1 MKKLIALIMSFTVF
15 TSVSAFAAQPSD
27 EVVSDLAKYNIISDT
42 SDLRPDDN
50 ITRAEVVKMLCEMDG
65 YNPDVQMNSI
75 FTDVPASH
83 WAAVYIT
90 AGYYDGMINGY
101 GDGTFRPEQNVTQN
115 ELQTMIV
122 SLLGYDL
129 LAESDIFGYD
139 PMTMKA
145 YGYPDGYATVAHMLG
160 ILENVD
166 FDGDAPATRADAMQ
180 MIYNALDV
188 PLANTQG
195 AYMFGK
201 ELPSIIVVHDGL
213 GSPLET
219 FRLALDGKIVL

>member
-122 SLLGYDL
+122 SLLGY
-129 LAESDIFGYD
+129 G
-139 PMTMKA
+139 
-145 YGYPDGYATVAHMLG
+145 
-160 ILENVD
+160 
-166 FDGDAPATRADAMQ
+166 
-180 MIYNALDV
+180 
-188 PLANTQG
+188 
-195 AYMFGK
+195 
-201 ELPSIIVVHDGL
+201 
-213 GSPLET
+213 
-219 FRLALDGKIVL
+219 